1 MRRLSIA
8 ALLLLL
14 APLGAQAL
22 TLPEAAALAL
32 RNDPRVRAAA
42 ADSGAAQAGIE
53 QARAGYRPTIG
64 LAGDIGRS
72 DFQVD
77 SPFPPSGQRSPNS
90 AGVQLTQPLYKGG
103 AIDAQYAAAAASAE
117 GSGERETA
125 TRQQVLLAAIEAYLS
140 VVRDRVVIALNE
152 ANLHALDTAGGD
164 TRKRFDAGEATRT
177 DVSQSAA
184 RVAGAQA
191 ELAGARAALRASTA
205 SFRRVVGAEPGD
217 LAEPAVEPPLPATL
231 AEALQQ
237 AQAAPLLREAR
248 AQQRAAQAGIDA
260 ARASGMPQLSFDAQ
274 ANTADN
280 TDFGY
285 ERIDRWSALL
295 KLQLPLYQGGAVRAR
310 MQEARS
316 RETQAASLAEDAAR
330 AIDEAAIQSWEALQA
345 ARERVPA
352 FEAQVQAAEL
362 ALDGVR
368 KELDVGT
375 RTTLDLLDA
384 ERELLSAQVSLTN
397 SRRDRTAAAYRLLA
411 AIGRLEPGVV
421 R

>member
-8 ALLLLL
+8 ALLLL

-53 QARAGYRPTIG
+53 EARAGYRPTIG

-77 SPFPPSGQRSPNS
+77 SPFPPSGTRSPNS

-103 AIDAQYAAAAASAE
+103 AIDAQYAAATATAE

-125 TRQQVLLAAIEAYLS
+125 TRQQVLLVAIEAYLS

-205 SFRRVVGAEPGD
+205 SFRRVVGAEPGA

-260 ARASGMPQLSFDAQ
+260 ARASGMPQLFFDAQ

-295 KLQLPLYQGGAVRAR
+295 KLQVPLYQGGAVRAR

-368 KELDVGT
+368 KELDVGS